1 VSMGFE
7 GNRMPAD
14 QDRNPTEIP
23 EEPLVFLPTRHRWS
37 PIFLT
42 RTSASLGRNARRWR
56 RAIVERMSM
65 ADDLTERRFRC
76 ARRRFIRALDKEEDA
91 PGASAT

>member
-23 EEPLVFLPTRHRWS
+23 EEPSNSHWKRS
-37 PIFLT
+37 
-42 RTSASLGRNARRWR
+42 SADL
-56 RAIVERMSM
+56 RM
-65 ADDLTERRFRC
+65 
-76 ARRRFIRALDKEEDA
+76 K
-91 PGASAT
+91 PKG

>member
-23 EEPLVFLPTRHRWS
+23 EEPSFCT
-37 PIFLT
+37 
-42 RTSASLGRNARRWR
+42 TS
-56 RAIVERMSM
+56 
-65 ADDLTERRFRC
+65 
-76 ARRRFIRALDKEEDA
+76 
-91 PGASAT
+91 